1 MIIFLTVLILIISVL
16 LGLVVLIQNP
26 KGGGLSGTFGGFGTQ
41 VIGAGRTT
49 DVMEKTTWTL
59 AILIGLLCLFS
70 AFFIPRPSATGN
82 QQPSAVEKA
91 IQTMPVTPSAPTSA
105 PAPAP
110 TTPSGNTP
118 GGK

>member
-1 MIIFLTVLILIISVL
+1 MIIFLTILILIISVL

-59 AILIGLLCLFS
+59 AIIIGLLCLLS
-70 AFFIPRPSATGN
+70 AFFIPRQSATSN
-82 QQPSAVEKA
+82 QPSAVEKA
-91 IQTMPVTPSAPTSA
+91 IQTMPVTPSAPTNSPV
-105 PAPAP
+105 PAPAN
-110 TTPSGNTP
+110 PSGSTP

>member
-1 MIIFLTVLILIISVL
+1 MIIFISILILIASVL

-26 KGGGLSGTFGGFGTQ
+26 KGGGLSGTFGSLGTQ

-59 AILIGLLCLFS
+59 AIVIGFLCLAS
-70 AFFIPRPSATGN
+70 AFFIPRQSTTT
-82 QQPSAVEKA
+82 QPSAVEKA
-91 IQTMPVTPSAPTSA
+91 IQTMPVTPSAPTST
-105 PAPAP
+105 PLPAP
-110 TTPSGNTP
+110 TTPSKSQNP